1 MPARWCR
8 VAPMFD
14 KQSATATAEQ
24 NREPRLLGIDGARKA
39 VFEGEQP
46 PSLRAWNDWRAKGYY
61 PYIKVNKRVWI
72 NPEEARKALE
82 ARFTINAQ

>member
-1 MPARWCR
+1 M
-8 VAPMFD
+8 VTNTNV
-14 KQSATATAEQ
+14 TAQAEQ
-24 NREPRLLGIDGARKA
+24 NKEPRLLGIDSARKA

-61 PYIKVNKRVWI
+61 PYIKVGKRVWI
-72 NPEEARKALE
+72 NPDDARKALE

>member
-1 MPARWCR
+1 ML
-8 VAPMFD
+8 PMTPTNP
-14 KQSATATAEQ
+14 ATATAAQ
-24 NREPRLLGIDGARKA
+24 HNEPRLLGIDGARLA

-61 PYIKVNKRVWI
+61 PYIKVGKRVWV